1 MPRAILYDFITGERI
16 PLNTARCHVAEGWN
30 GAYGLGTLLHPD
42 ADAEALLKEHQR
54 VLETRA
60 GEREKEKRAGQAK

>member
-42 ADAEALLKEHQR
+42 ADAEAVLKEHLR
-54 VLETRA
+54 VLEVKA
-60 GEREKEKRAGQAK
+60 EERKNKKRAGQSK